1 MPQTVIFIVW
11 ARRMKPPATRSMRL
25 AVDGPYLDNAG
36 ARGPDYPSA
45 SDPLSAPEKTR
56 SYAITT
62 AIVVKRK
69 TRKRVLLIF
78 LASLPIL
85 GIGGYFAAK
94 KIAWPIYKEWREKRF
109 NQLARQFLEAEDF
122 ENAMLTTRKNLRYNQ
137 NNIDAWRLGV
147 EISEKQNRPD
157 AVFYQ
162 KRLAEL
168 EPTLANQLKLIRLA
182 TRYRQYR
189 EADLAISRVS
199 PEAAN
204 SAEFHELA
212 AQASLRMGNAVQARY
227 HLMSLVAL
235 APDDRKARLDLAQLR
250 LADASPDLRPSIR
263 AEIRAI
269 ADDPTHRH
277 RALGLLVRDSV
288 RRDEGAEALELA
300 NLLRAD
306 PGLPLGATAVVAE
319 ALLRFDPDNFGP
331 YIEGLKLRAGEDPL
345 SVGIITEY
353 LVALGET
360 ARVRSWIE
368 SLPPGVTRDERIQ
381 LQYAAALAR
390 EESWQRLEEYL
401 RPARWQTRDYFRQ
414 GILAFAQ
421 RNLGKQREFEE
432 TWRSTLV
439 SVGNN
444 PEDLAVLLAQVT
456 VWNWDAERIEVLWR
470 IFQVN
475 PRDERIQQQ
484 LIAHERAAGNTPNLN
499 RLFSRLL
506 ESNPADAAAKNNLAY
521 TSLLLNTNLTRAH
534 TLAREAH
541 LAEPQNPYFL
551 TTLAFSLLRQ
561 GKPAEGLALIDR
573 LDPVQLTQ
581 PERIVLRSAL
591 LQAAGQP
598 DEASIMLRTVT
609 GAGMLP
615 EERRL
620 LQETRNAIDRDFAA
634 RQRTTRLTTVAAQAP
649 VVDAE
654 RSWLRTLPPAL
665 VGNPTIEMQLA
676 DSLYAREDFAGLV
689 NELRTERWGNVDY
702 LRLALLAYAQ
712 RRTGDATASRNTWR
726 SAVGG
731 IGTRVDQMR
740 LLADQ
745 AARWGWDD
753 ERIDLL
759 GRILQR
765 EPENRGILEEL
776 AVHHRQRGNVPE
788 LARIYGFAA
797 QAAPGDMA
805 VRTRFAF
812 YNLLGNTRLSESQ
825 VAAKA
830 AYDANPAD
838 PFVARTYAFALWR
851 NRQFNLGLQTLRP
864 FATVISSDADPTL
877 YLALLTF
884 DVGQPEEARRLLN
897 AYNRDNALPEER
909 SLAEE
914 LDRRLAA
921 ARF

>member
-1 MPQTVIFIVW
+1 
-11 ARRMKPPATRSMRL
+11 
-25 AVDGPYLDNAG
+25 
-36 ARGPDYPSA
+36 
-45 SDPLSAPEKTR
+45 
-56 SYAITT
+56 
-62 AIVVKRK
+62 VKRK
-69 TRKRVLLIF
+69 SRKRFLLIF
-78 LASLPIL
+78 LASLPVL
-85 GIGGYFAAK
+85 GIVGYFAAK
-94 KIAWPIYKEWREKRF
+94 KVAWPIYKEWREKRF
-109 NQLARQFLEAEDF
+109 NQLARQFFEAEDF

-137 NNIDAWRLGV
+137 NNLDAWRLGV

-168 EPTLANQLKLIRLA
+168 EPTLSNQLKLIRLA
-182 TRYRQYR
+182 TRFRQYR
-189 EADLAISRVS
+189 EADLAISRVV

-235 APDDRKARLDLAQLR
+235 SPDDRKARLDLAQLR
-250 LADASPDLRPSIR
+250 LNDAAPDLRPSIR

-269 ADDPTHRH
+269 ADDPAHRH

-288 RRDEGAEALELA
+288 RHGEAAEALELA

-306 PGLPLGATAVVAE
+306 PGLPLAASAVVAD
-319 ALLRFDPDNFGP
+319 ALLRFDEANFGP
-331 YIEGLKLRAGEDPL
+331 YVDGLQLRAGTDPL
-345 SVGIITEY
+345 QVGIVAEF

-360 ARVRSWIE
+360 ARVRNWIE
-368 SLPPGVTRDERIQ
+368 SLPVEVTRDERIQ
-381 LQYAAALAR
+381 LQYAAALAK
-390 EESWQRLEEYL
+390 EESWQKLEEYL
-401 RPARWQTRDYFRQ
+401 RPARWATRDYFRQ
-414 GILAFAQ
+414 AILAFAQ

-439 SVGNN
+439 AVGNN
-444 PEDLAVLLAQVT
+444 PEDLATLLAQVT
-456 VWNWDAERIEVLWR
+456 VWNWNSERIEVLWR
-470 IFQVN
+470 IFQIN
-475 PRDERIQQQ
+475 PRDERTQQQ

-499 RLFSRLL
+499 RLFSRLI

-534 TLAREAH
+534 ALAREAH
-541 LAEPQNPYFL
+541 QAEPHNPYFL
-551 TTLAFSLLRQ
+551 TTYAFSLLRQ

-581 PERIVLRSAL
+581 PERIILRSAL

-598 DEASIMLRTVT
+598 EEAAIMLNTVT

-620 LQETRNAIDRDFAA
+620 LAETRAAVNRDLAA
-634 RQRTTRLTTVAAQAP
+634 RQRTTRLTAVAAQVP
-649 VVDAE
+649 PVDAE
-654 RSWLRTLPPAL
+654 RSWLRTLPVSL
-665 VGNPTIEMQLA
+665 VGQPTIEMELA

-689 NELRTERWGNVDY
+689 NELRTERWGTVDY

-712 RRTGDATASRNTWR
+712 RRTGDVSASRNTWR
-726 SAVGG
+726 AAVGG
-731 IGTRVDQMR
+731 VGTRVDQMR

-745 AARWGWDD
+745 AARWSWDD
-753 ERIDLL
+753 ERIELL

-776 AVHHRQRGNVPE
+776 ALHHHRRGNVPE

-797 QAAPGDMA
+797 QATPGDPTLRA
-805 VRTRFAF
+805 RFAF

-830 AYDANPAD
+830 AYDINPAD
-838 PFVARTYAFALWR
+838 PFTARTYAFALWR
-851 NRQFNLGLQTLRP
+851 NRQFALGLQTLRP
-864 FATVISSDADPTL
+864 FATTISSDADPTL

-884 DVGQPEEARRLLN
+884 DAGQPEESRRLLN
-897 AYNRDNALPEER
+897 SFNRDSALPEER

-914 LDRRLAA
+914 LDRRLLA